1 MSTVTQPKTVTLAH
15 FTAAGDELPLLRMST
30 AGSVDDGKSTLI
42 GRLLFDTKT
51 VLEDHLDDVRKS
63 KVNRASRGLDLSLL
77 TDGLRAEREQ
87 GITIDVAYRY
97 FNTARRKFIVAD
109 TPGHE
114 QYTRNMATGAS
125 TSDLA
130 VILIDARKRLLE
142 QSRRHAFISWLLG
155 VRTLVFAINKM
166 DLVGFS
172 RKVFDEIQEQSDA
185 LLSLLD
191 GVKVHFVPISALDGD
206 NVVTKSTRTP
216 WYDGP
221 SLLDILETAQPRI
234 DASALPL
241 RFPVQTI
248 IRPNP
253 DFRGFAGQ
261 VASGR
266 LRVGDGVTALPGGQ
280 HSRVARIVTFD
291 GDLEEAFAP
300 MSVTLVLADE
310 RDIARGDMIVA
321 DSNVACQAQSVEAT
335 VVWMNEKPLV
345 AGRSYLIQQGPR
357 VVSAR
362 VSRIIHRLDVEKL
375 EMRDASSLALNEIG
389 VIEIEAAE
397 ALLFDPYRENR
408 ATGGFIVIDRIS
420 NLTLGAGLIERKSAN
435 ISGRGPFTQ
444 EERLRL
450 RGHRGAWVDLS
461 QAHECA
467 DAIERTLLS
476 ECRHTV
482 RTEQPELR
490 RLGLIVLTVGLH
502 EGTPDVVVDSKDL
515 SGAIEAIRARI
526 TLDTL
531 HASGE
536 KEEI

>member
-1 MSTVTQPKTVTLAH
+1 MSITTQAKTVTLAH
-15 FTAAGDELPLLRMST
+15 FTAPGDELPLLRMST

-51 VLEDHLDDVRKS
+51 VLEDHLDDVSKS

-97 FNTARRKFIVAD
+97 FSTARRKFIVAD

-130 VILIDARKRLLE
+130 VILIDARKGFLA

-172 RKVFDEIQEQSDA
+172 RQIFEQIREQSNT

-191 GVKVHFVPISALDGD
+191 GVQVHFIPVSALDGD
-206 NVVTKSTRTP
+206 NVVTKSERMP

-221 SLLDILETAQPRI
+221 ALLDILESARPCV
-234 DASALPL
+234 DVAALPL
-241 RFPVQTI
+241 RFPVQTV
-248 IRPNP
+248 IRPDP

-261 VASGR
+261 LASGHIR
-266 LRVGDGVTALPGGQ
+266 LGDEVTALPGGQ
-280 HSRVARIVTFD
+280 KSRVARIVTFD

-300 MSVTLVLADE
+300 MSVTLVLEDE
-310 RDIARGDMIVA
+310 RDIARGDMLVA
-321 DSNVACQAQSVEAT
+321 TSKVACQAQTVEAT
-335 VVWMNEKPLV
+335 VVWMSEEPLF
-345 AGRSYLIQQGPR
+345 AGRSCLIQQGPR

-362 VSRIIHRLDVEKL
+362 VSRILHRWDVERL
-375 EMRDASSLALNEIG
+375 ETREASSLSLNEIG
-389 VIEIEAAE
+389 VLEIEAAE
-397 ALLFDPYRENR
+397 PLLFDPYRENR
-408 ATGGFIVIDRIS
+408 ATGGFIVVHRIS
-420 NLTLGAGLIERKSAN
+420 NLTLGAGLIERESEN
-435 ISGRGPFTQ
+435 ISECGPLSP
-444 EERLRL
+444 EERLCL
-450 RGHRGAWVDLS
+450 RGHSGAWVDLS
-461 QAHECA
+461 KAHECA
-467 DAIERTLLS
+467 DAIERALLNV
-476 ECRHTV
+476 HLHVV

-490 RLGLIVLTVGLH
+490 RLGLIVLTFGLH
-502 EGTPDVVVDSKDL
+502 EGTPDVVVDGNDL
-515 SGAIEAIRARI
+515 RGAIEAIRAKT

-531 HASGE
+531 HAFGE
-536 KEEI
+536 GEGI

>member
-1 MSTVTQPKTVTLAH
+1 MSAITQPKTVTLAH
-15 FTAAGDELPLLRMST
+15 FTASGSELPLLRMST

-51 VLEDHLDDVRKS
+51 VLEDHLDDVKKS

-97 FNTARRKFIVAD
+97 FSTARRKFIVAD

-130 VILIDARKRLLE
+130 VILIDARKGFLA

-172 RKVFDEIQEQSDA
+172 RQLFDQIREQSNT

-191 GVKVHFVPISALDGD
+191 GVQIYFIPVSALDGD
-206 NVVTKSTRTP
+206 NVVTKSERTP

-221 SLLDILETAQPRI
+221 TLLDILENVRSCVDVA
-234 DASALPL
+234 ALPL
-241 RFPVQTI
+241 RFPVQTV
-248 IRPNP
+248 IRPDL

-261 VASGR
+261 VASGHLR
-266 LRVGDGVTALPGGQ
+266 LGDEVTALPGGQ
-280 HSRVARIVTFD
+280 KSRVARIVTFD
-291 GDLEEAFAP
+291 GDLDEAFAP
-300 MSVTLVLADE
+300 MSVTLVLEDE
-310 RDIARGDMIVA
+310 RDIARGDIIVA
-321 DSNVACQAQSVEAT
+321 SSNVACQAQTFEAT
-335 VVWMNEKPLV
+335 VVWMNEEPLV

-362 VSRIIHRLDVEKL
+362 VSRILCRWDVERL
-375 EMRDASSLALNEIG
+375 ETHETSSLSLNEIG
-389 VIEIEAAE
+389 VLEIEAAE
-397 ALLFDPYRENR
+397 PLLFDPYRENR
-408 ATGGFIVIDRIS
+408 ATGGFIVVHRIS
-420 NLTLGAGLIERKSAN
+420 NLTLGAGLIERESESV
-435 ISGRGPFTQ
+435 SGGGPLLP

-461 QAHECA
+461 KAHECA
-467 DAIERTLLS
+467 DAVERALLNKH
-476 ECRHTV
+476 CHAV

-490 RLGLIVLTVGLH
+490 RLGLIVLTLDLH
-502 EGTPDVVVDSKDL
+502 EGAPDVVVDGNDL
-515 SGAIEAIRARI
+515 RGAIEAIRANT

-531 HASGE
+531 DAFGE
-536 KEEI
+536 GEGI